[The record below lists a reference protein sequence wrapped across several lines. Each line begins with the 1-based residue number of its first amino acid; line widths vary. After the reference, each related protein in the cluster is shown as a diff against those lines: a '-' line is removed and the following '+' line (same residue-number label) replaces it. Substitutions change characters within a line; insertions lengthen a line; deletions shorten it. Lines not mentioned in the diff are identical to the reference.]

1 MFKGK
6 SIYIRAV
13 RDIAEGNAITLS
25 YVDMTLSTIQR
36 KNLLKVLSYI
46 GKVWVCLHMLTVS
59 EGDFIGSS

>member
-13 RDIAEGNAITLS
+13 RDIAEGTAITLS

-36 KNLLKVLSYI
+36 KNLLKVFELYRQST
-46 GKVWVCLHMLTVS
+46 GLCARAPGVKKR
-59 EGDFIGSS
+59 FP